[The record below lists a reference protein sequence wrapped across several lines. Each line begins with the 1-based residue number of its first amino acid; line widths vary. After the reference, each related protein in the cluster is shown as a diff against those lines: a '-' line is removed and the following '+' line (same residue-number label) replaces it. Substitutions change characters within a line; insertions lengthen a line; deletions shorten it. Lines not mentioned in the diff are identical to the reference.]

1 MEHLL
6 PDRDYVVFM
15 PAIEV
20 SLRALRGALERNGAR
35 VSYFVRVDGLSLV
48 QFVDVSDHPGGA
60 IDGEVQLPDFPPVPR
75 SFGRG

>member
-15 PAIEV
+15 PSGEV
-20 SLRALRGALERNGAR
+20 DSRALQGVLERNGAR
-35 VSYFVRVDGLSLV
+35 VSCFVWVRGLSVV
-48 QFVDVSDHPGGA
+48 QFADVTGHPEGA
-60 IDGEVQLPDFPPVPR
+60 IDGEVPLPDFPPMPR